1 MEPIANGS
9 CKAQADSGAN
19 HKKKKKNH
27 GKESEIEAKHEGV
40 V

>member
-1 MEPIANGS
+1 MPMDLVKHKQI
-9 CKAQADSGAN
+9 QVLII
-19 HKKKKKNH
+19 KKKKKNH